1 MTAKDFT
8 IPVIDFEP
16 FRSGSEA
23 AKEAVARDV
32 VNAFK
37 EVGFI
42 YIKNHGVDDTTIS
55 NVFTESSSFFALHD
69 DVKEPLA
76 WRDPR
81 ANRGFTKVGRER
93 VTNSNDREE
102 VAALRKT
109 APDCKES
116 FEIGLETDPEFR
128 NHWPPEDLA
137 PNFRLTMIRF
147 YDICHKLHVDVMRA
161 IALGL
166 GLGVS
171 YFDPLVNESWH
182 TLRLLN
188 YPPVQ
193 RQALDVDGQARA
205 NAHSDYGSITLL
217 FQDDIGGLEVQN
229 PHTQEYVPATP
240 IPGTIVVNVADL
252 LARWSNDILRST
264 IHRVVAPTP
273 TGTKASSSNSSSST
287 DALTPKRQS
296 VAFFCNPNAGA
307 MVSCLPGCEG
317 SEGPKYPEVNT
328 GEYLA
333 MRLRA
338 TYD

>member
-1 MTAKDFT
+1 MTATDFT
-8 IPVIDFEP
+8 IPVIDFAP

-23 AKEAVARDV
+23 AKEGVAHEV

-37 EVGFI
+37 SVGFM

-55 NVFTESSSFFALHD
+55 KVFTESDHFFALRD
-69 DVKEPLA
+69 DVKGPLA
-76 WRDPR
+76 WTDPR
-81 ANRGFTKVGRER
+81 ANRGFTKIGRER
-93 VTNSNDREE
+93 VTTSNDREE
-102 VAALRKT
+102 VAALREA

-128 NHWPPEDLA
+128 NHWPPEDHV
-137 PNFRLTMIRF
+137 PDFRSTMIRF
-147 YDICHKLHVDVMRA
+147 FDTCHNLHVDIMRA

-188 YPPVQ
+188 YPSVR
-193 RQALDVDGQARA
+193 RQTLELDGQARA

-264 IHRVVAPTP
+264 IHRVVAPT
-273 TGTKASSSNSSSST
+273 GTEASAE
-287 DALTPKRQS
+287 ALTPKRQS
-296 VAFFCNPNAGA
+296 VAFFCNPNQGA
-307 MVSCLPGCEG
+307 MVSCLPGCRG
-317 SEGPKYPEVNT
+317 PEGPKYPEVNT
-328 GEYLA
+328 SEYLA

-338 TYD
+338 TYT